1 MINDSTLIHRR
12 GFEKQGYKIDSNR
25 FDPIWTKEDSLEFV
39 AFRAN
44 YFEIIKDSSGYTSTY
59 YYTVKNNQDT
69 VLTNMYAIKKAG
81 DTLTEVRMWYNLSQG
96 QKSILI
102 TFSDTSSCTHNWVY
116 QSGQWIKSSEIST
129 SIRESEHTRTITNRI
144 TQFGRVQGSNDKVSD
159 RISIDKIEYT
169 RDKRGLIRKIRYTE
183 TTQNLN
189 QQGSRFYDKT
199 TFWLSFKPKRS
210 GG

>member
-12 GFEKQGYKIDSNR
+12 GFEKQVYKIDSNR

-44 YFEIIKDSSGYTSTY
+44 YFEIIKDSSGYTNTY
-59 YYTVKNNQDT
+59 YYTIMNNQDT

-81 DTLTEVRMWYNLSQG
+81 DTLTEVRMLYNLSQG
-96 QKSILI
+96 KKSMLI
-102 TFSDTSSCTHNWVY
+102 TFSDTSSCTHSWDY
-116 QSGQWIKSSEIST
+116 QSGEWIKSSEIST
-129 SIRESEHTRTITNRI
+129 SIRESEHTRTITDRI
-144 TQFGRVQGSNDKVSD
+144 TKYGRFQRSNDKVSD

-183 TTQNLN
+183 STQGLN
-189 QQGSRFYDKT
+189 KKGSRFYDKT
-199 TFWLSFKPKRS
+199 TFRLIVKPKRS